1 MNSCNRKDDSTTL
14 YIPYVS
20 KRNAHTFI
28 ESDMQNTF
36 SWFLKNSLHML
47 MAENRDWDIFWS
59 VAVVENDGV
68 HSGRKKIPLNFFF
81 RNNQI

>member
-1 MNSCNRKDDSTTL
+1 
-14 YIPYVS
+14 
-20 KRNAHTFI
+20 
-28 ESDMQNTF
+28 
-36 SWFLKNSLHML
+36 ML